1 MAESTHPAGHCP
13 ATHSRCSRH
22 RTRSLNLGGVAI
34 GGGAPVAV
42 QTMTSTDTRDV
53 AATLA
58 QIRSVAELGAEIVR
72 LAVPDERAADC
83 LREIAAESPV
93 PLVADIHFDWR
104 LALRALDSG
113 LKGLRINPGNIGGA
127 DKVRRVAEAAGSR
140 GAVIRVG
147 VNAGSLEKEILAKH
161 GGHPT
166 AEAMVE
172 SALDKVRLLEETGF
186 KDIKV
191 SMKASGVMET
201 LAAARRWA
209 EVSDLPQH
217 LGITEA
223 GDAASGAVK
232 SAVGLGLMLAEG
244 LGDTIRVSLTA
255 PPEREVEVAWEI
267 LRAVGLRSR
276 GVEVIS
282 CPTCGRTEG
291 PLMEMAAEVKKR
303 LSHIRRPLTVAV
315 MGCVVNGPGEA
326 READAGVALG
336 RESGL
341 IFVRGRPLAKAP
353 HQALVDLLEAEVQKI
368 LAGDSSTEPSGQY

>member
-1 MAESTHPAGHCP
+1 MAELSESAGGRPAEPHRY
-13 ATHSRCSRH
+13 SRG
-22 RTRSLNLGGVAI
+22 RTRALKLGGVAI
-34 GGGAPVAV
+34 GGGAPVSV
-42 QTMTSTDTRDV
+42 QTMTVTNTRDV
-53 AATLA
+53 AATVA
-58 QIRSVAELGAEIVR
+58 QIKSVAGCGAEIVR

-83 LREIAAESPV
+83 LGEIVPESPV

-104 LALRALDSG
+104 LAVRALDSG
-113 LKGLRINPGNIGGA
+113 ISGLRINPGNIGGP
-127 DKVRRVAEAAGSR
+127 DKVRRVAEAAGRR

-147 VNAGSLEKEILAKH
+147 VNAGSLEKEIMARH
-161 GGHPT
+161 GGHPS

-186 KDIKV
+186 RDIKV
-191 SMKASGVMET
+191 SLKASGVMAT
-201 LAAARRWA
+201 VAAVRRWA

-223 GDAASGAVK
+223 GDVFGGAVK

-255 PPEREVEVAWEI
+255 PPEKEVEAAWEI
-267 LRAVGLRSR
+267 LRAVGLRAR
-276 GVEVIS
+276 GVEIIS

-291 PLMEMAAEVKKR
+291 PLMEMAAEIKKR
-303 LSHIRRPLTVAV
+303 LAGVSRPLTVAV

-336 RESGL
+336 RENGL
-341 IFVRGRPLAKAP
+341 VFVRGRPLAKAP
-353 HQALVDLLEAEVQKI
+353 HQRLVDLLETEIRRI
-368 LAGDSSTEPSGQY
+368 LDGDS